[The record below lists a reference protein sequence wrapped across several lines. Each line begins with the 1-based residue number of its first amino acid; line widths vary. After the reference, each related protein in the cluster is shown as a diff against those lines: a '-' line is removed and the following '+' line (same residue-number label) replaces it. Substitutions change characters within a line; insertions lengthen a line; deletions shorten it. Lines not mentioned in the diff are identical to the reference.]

1 MLTKTKQITVS
12 VLRAMILVSTIT
24 ALSSAQCYGQAD
36 TTKILKNTIRV
47 NITNPMIF
55 GWKFNVIGYERVIK
69 DYQTASIS
77 FGRTAF
83 PKLSILN
90 TDSLGINEQLNDNGI
105 NLSLDYRFYLKN
117 ENKHKAPRG
126 IYLGPYYGFNTFSRD
141 ITWNL
146 DSETFTGDVK
156 SEIDLTAHLI
166 GAQMGVQFIF
176 WNRISFD
183 MIVMGPG
190 WWYFNMKTKFDT
202 SLTAED
208 EEMLLEKLNEMLL
221 EKFPGS
227 DIMITGDGFDATRSS
242 WTSTAM
248 LRYII
253 TVGFRF

>member
-1 MLTKTKQITVS
+1 MLTKTKQISVS
-12 VLRAMILVSTIT
+12 VLRTVVLFSTIT
-24 ALSSAQCYGQAD
+24 VISSMQCYGQAD
-36 TTKILKNTIRV
+36 TGKVFKNTIKV

-83 PKLSILN
+83 PKFSVIN
-90 TDSLGINEQLNDNGI
+90 TDSLGITEQLNDNGI
-105 NLSLDYRFYLKN
+105 NLSLEYRFYLKN

-126 IYLGPYYGFNTFSRD
+126 IYLGPYYAFNTFSRD
-141 ITWNL
+141 VTWGLNT
-146 DSETFTGDVK
+146 DTFTGEVK
-156 SEIDLTAHLI
+156 SGIDLTAHLI

-176 WNRISFD
+176 WKRLAVD

-202 SLTAED
+202 SLSAED
-208 EEMLLEKLNEMLL
+208 EEMLLDKLNEMLQ

-227 DIMITGDGFDATRSS
+227 DIMIKGDGFDATRSS

-253 TVGFRF
+253 NIGFRF

>member
-1 MLTKTKQITVS
+1 MLTKAKQITVS

-24 ALSSAQCYGQAD
+24 ALSSVQCYGQAD
-36 TTKILKNTIRV
+36 TVKVLKNTIRV

-83 PKLSILN
+83 PKLTGFD
-90 TDSLGINEQLNDNGI
+90 TDSLGITQQLNDNGI

-117 ENKHKAPRG
+117 ENRHKAPRG

-146 DSETFTGDVK
+146 NTETFTGEVK
-156 SEIDLTAHLI
+156 SGIDLTAHLI

-176 WNRISFD
+176 WNRVSLD

-227 DIMITGDGFDATRSS
+227 DIMITGEGFDATRSS

>member
-1 MLTKTKQITVS
+1 MLTKTKQISVS
-12 VLRAMILVSTIT
+12 VLRTVVLFSTIT
-24 ALSSAQCYGQAD
+24 VISSMQCYGQAD
-36 TTKILKNTIRV
+36 TGKVFKNTIKV

-83 PKLSILN
+83 PKFTAIN
-90 TDSLGINEQLNDNGI
+90 TDSLGITEQLNDNGI
-105 NLSLDYRFYLKN
+105 NLSLEYRFYLKN

-126 IYLGPYYGFNTFSRD
+126 IYLGPYYAFNTFSRD
-141 ITWNL
+141 VTWGLNT
-146 DSETFTGDVK
+146 DTFTGEVK
-156 SEIDLTAHLI
+156 SGIDLTAHLI

-176 WNRISFD
+176 WKRLAVD

-202 SLTAED
+202 SLSAED
-208 EEMLLEKLNEMLL
+208 EEMLLDKLNEMLQ

-227 DIMITGDGFDATRSS
+227 DIMIKGDGFDATRSS

-253 TVGFRF
+253 NIGFRF